1 MKVSL
6 CSSGL
11 TVVIEDRSGFQ
22 PSTRVRIPDWDALL
36 LVYATMFVPVLFSLM
51 IGANIFVWDKL
62 RINHVFIFGERGTT
76 STAGESL
83 TSRVVE
89 LDTASKIEY
98 QEYAEVRRPR
108 ELSMFLLTF
117 HDKIPTILLS
127 TLCFSF
133 WLSFSSIASHA
144 VHPQTWPLIWLGFN
158 TLMLCNPLP
167 VYHRSSRIWLLKK
180 FISLIVSGT
189 KRVGVRVQYALLG
202 VTSTH
207 HIPLSSQSSGWRSS
221 SLPTDLPPTLTF

>member
-108 ELSMFLLTF
+108 ELSMFLPTI